1 MITSGTH
8 ASNVQ
13 SLDSGYFQVGNA
25 KLTFADLVM
34 LIGKNSLKAQDKT
47 FETMFKESQER
58 TNCMNKLN
66 DCIQMLNTYKDNF
79 DKDGKAIDKGSYTGS
94 SDELVGLSN
103 ADKEKW
109 LSVYKPT
116 LVDSGIIKD
125 KESDQ
130 AANMGIGSDG
140 IFTKKELDNFLE
152 NAKLGQSN
160 MSSTNEQ
167 QMMKTNQAA
176 TKRSTVLQ
184 QLQTL
189 LAAAKD
195 ASNAAAR

>member
-1 MITSGTH
+1 MSTTGVH

-13 SLDSGYFQVGNA
+13 SLDSGYFQVGDA

-34 LIGKNSLKAQDKT
+34 LVGLNSLKSQDKT

-58 TNCMNKLN
+58 SECMNLLN

-79 DKDGKAIDKGSYTGS
+79 DKDGKAIDKGGYTGS
-94 SDELVGLSN
+94 SDNLVGLTN

-109 LSVYKPT
+109 LSVYKPK
-116 LVDSGIIKD
+116 LADSGLVKD
-125 KESDQ
+125 KEADQ
-130 AANMGIGSDG
+130 AACMGIGSDAL
-140 IFTKKELDNFLE
+140 FTKKELDNFLE
-152 NAKLGQSN
+152 NAKLAQSN

-176 TKRSTVLQ
+176 TKRSTILQ

-189 LAAAKD
+189 LSAAKD
-195 ASNAAAR
+195 ASSAAAR